1 MTDAATYIDEQKKA
15 QLAALAQGG
24 AAAVAELEKAKASI
38 AASQQGSIDAA
49 LADSRTRGAG
59 AAAEAEV
66 AKIVG
71 GGAASRLAELGT
83 RTDLTGYL
91 GGIRQGIE
99 GTYMDRLKA
108 TIPALEAELAAG
120 GGRGGGGGGRGGRG
134 GDDDDPGWRALLS
147 EAYGPTDTLRKAG
160 LAWDAEQ
167 MVAGTGAPRAVGV
180 QSVADE
186 FGVPQY
192 AIEDMFPGTRYM
204 RRGQEYLDR
213 LVSQGGTVR
222 QFRRGAKQEARSMKG
237 NQAEM
242 RRYLTKQARQVL
254 PSGKKRKRRR

>member
-1 MTDAATYIDEQKKA
+1 MADAASFIDEQRRA
-15 QLAALAQGG
+15 ELAALAQGG
-24 AAAVAELEKAKASI
+24 IRAAEEYARAQ
-38 AASQQGSIDAA
+38 AAIGANQAGAIDSA
-49 LADSRTRGAG
+49 LAESRTRGAG
-59 AAAEAEV
+59 APAEQAISAIIGRGSASGLTALGARAAADATRMSARSSVEDAYMN
-66 AKIVG
+66 KLL
-71 GGAASRLAELGT
+71 GAL
-83 RTDLTGYL
+83 
-91 GGIRQGIE
+91 
-99 GTYMDRLKA
+99 
-108 TIPALEAELAAG
+108 PAIEAELASSG
-120 GGRGGGGGGRGGRG
+120 GGGGGGRGRGG
-134 GDDDDPGWRALLS
+134 GDDDELSWRTLLS
-147 EAYGPTDTLRKAG
+147 EAYGPTEGLRKAG